1 MFTNECPLLSGT
13 FFFQQGK
20 FKQTPTVNFFRGM
33 SLVFRGALVIT
44 LLFLEPFLGGV
55 YQKIPLGCFSG
66 WNSQE
71 ICRFSSSTGGKTNRF
86 HQLGWLEVSDA
97 HADPARRHPYMIPLV
112 SKQKTR
118 RVNNKHM
125 NFLRPPILPK
135 KIWVL
140 LWLVPCLSC
149 LYMFILF
156 VCANSRFPLPHL
168 ELGELCP
175 GGLEKT
181 SRTFTRYWVG
191 VSPGGQLTAGTW
203 KWFPPKKK
211 EKHRTKPSI
220 LGFNVLLFV
229 GVNPLARMFCSPTRT
244 HKKRFKIMIHGS
256 FLEEKQWIHV

>member
-44 LLFLEPFLGGV
+44 LLFLEHFLGGV

-125 NFLRPPILPK
+125 NFNRPPILPK
-135 KIWVL
+135 KFWAL
-140 LWLVPCLSC
+140 LWQKYHVKI
-149 LYMFILF
+149 MFILF

-191 VSPGGQLTAGTW
+191 VSPG
-203 KWFPPKKK
+203 
-211 EKHRTKPSI
+211 I
-220 LGFNVLLFV
+220 N
-229 GVNPLARMFCSPTRT
+229 
-244 HKKRFKIMIHGS
+244 
-256 FLEEKQWIHV
+256 